1 MKVVLELLRIIFIF
15 LVLMGILGAVFE
27 NIYRGIGNGAENYRW
42 ISWIAIFIVIF
53 VLYRNKYQFS
63 GWYKGEGQEKLSKK
77 VSLALMTI
85 SVILLVLPPII
96 SFLLN

>member
-1 MKVVLELLRIIFIF
+1 MRVILELMRIVFIF

-27 NIYRGIGNGAENYRW
+27 NIYISIGNGAENYSW
-42 ISWIAIFIVIF
+42 ISLIAIFIIIF

-63 GWYKGEGQEKLSKK
+63 GWYKGEGQEKLSKR

-85 SVILLVLPPII
+85 SVILLLFPPII
-96 SFLLN
+96 AFFFN